1 MLPAIAVIGSADSG
15 KSTLIGNLLIA
26 TKSIPKNS
34 IQKVKDFC
42 AKENLVFEPA
52 FLVDYLR
59 EEAQTKSTRERALAE
74 LNIGREKI
82 LIVDT
87 PGQMI
92 LSQKMISG
100 LSEANVAIILL
111 DMTDENPKKNLY
123 YLKLIALMGFS
134 KIIVAANKLDLF
146 DYKKEAY
153 EKFLKKV
160 GIKDGKNFHILPV
173 SALKNQNLIK
183 ESKAMAW
190 HRGGDLLEILG
201 KIFKKEKIQKETEFL
216 LPVQSVLEIGKEKIA
231 LGAVLEG
238 KISVGE
244 EIKIFD
250 GEENKKIKIEKLFHN
265 DKKTSQVFAG
275 ENAGVV
281 VNQPGRQIK
290 RGHIFHNLP
299 EKAFSEKVE
308 AGLYILKP
316 FDLDR
321 PEDYSVRVLN
331 SILRIKKLEIKKR
344 FDFQLAPINNS
355 AGKLGVNEFCDARMI
370 LDKKIARIKNISAR
384 RFAIEDKKGNLVAI
398 GMLKTPSW

>member
-42 AKENLVFEPA
+42 AKENLAFEPA

-111 DMTDENPKKNLY
+111 DMTDKNPKKNLY

-134 KIIVAANKLDLF
+134 KIIVAVNKLDLF

-160 GIKDGKNFHILPV
+160 GIKDGKNFHILPI
-173 SALKNQNLIK
+173 SALKNKNLIK
-183 ESKAMAW
+183 RSESMAW
-190 HRGGDLLEILG
+190 HRGGNLLEILG
-201 KIFKKEKIQKETEFL
+201 KIFKKEKRKKETEFL
-216 LPVQSVLEIGKEKIA
+216 LPVQSVLESGKEKIA
-231 LGAVLEG
+231 LGIVLEG
-238 KISVGE
+238 KISVGD

-265 DKKTSQVFAG
+265 DKKASHVFAG

-281 VNQPGRQIK
+281 VSPSGCQIK

-308 AGLYILKP
+308 AGLYIMKP
-316 FDLDR
+316 FDLDS
-321 PEDYSVRVLN
+321 PEKYSVR
-331 SILRIKKLEIKKR
+331 ILTGSYGLKKLKIRKR
-344 FDFQLAPINNS
+344 FDFQLAPLNNS
-355 AGKLGVNEFCDARMI
+355 AGKLSVNEFCDARII
-370 LDKKIARIKNISAR
+370 LDRKIAGIKNISAR
-384 RFAIEDKKGNLVAI
+384 RFVIEDKKGSIVAI
-398 GMLKTPSW
+398 GMQKS